1 MLDDSARVKMMAGKL
16 MEEVSSGNIDNDW
29 AETFIADIHSRVNSG
44 RLLTDKQLKK
54 LEELFEEY

>member
-29 AETFIADIHSRVNSG
+29 AETFIADIHARVHSG
-44 RLLTDKQLKK
+44 RTLTDKQVQK